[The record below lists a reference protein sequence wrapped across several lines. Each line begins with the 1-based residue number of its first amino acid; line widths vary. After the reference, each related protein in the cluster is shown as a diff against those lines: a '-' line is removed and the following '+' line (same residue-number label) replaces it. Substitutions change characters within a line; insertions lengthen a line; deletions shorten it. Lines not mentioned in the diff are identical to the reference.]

1 MLYNGRRETPDAMAA
16 DPPPARLTLISESDR
31 MSTRD
36 LHEDDPELSPPRR
49 AQARDARPSL
59 PAARRAAS
67 ESASLDH
74 SPVRIGR
81 YIALFS

>member
-1 MLYNGRRETPDAMAA
+1 
-16 DPPPARLTLISESDR
+16 

-49 AQARDARPSL
+49 AQARDARPSV
-59 PAARRAAS
+59 PAARRTNA
-67 ESASLDH
+67 ESAALDR